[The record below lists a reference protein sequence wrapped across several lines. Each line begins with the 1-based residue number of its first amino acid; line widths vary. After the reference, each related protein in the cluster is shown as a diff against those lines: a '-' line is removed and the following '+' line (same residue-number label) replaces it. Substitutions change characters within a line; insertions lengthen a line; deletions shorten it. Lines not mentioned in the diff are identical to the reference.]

1 MGLRLILLLSASAAL
16 VLITVLLVPSF
27 FDVAYWHVEGPGF
40 VVIGIDDMPH
50 NVTLFTEE
58 GFDLWMKKLGS
69 AVFNG
74 VIRRGDALIIETP
87 PGRYI
92 LAVYPQPFPHDKTQT
107 YAKSYSGWAPVD
119 VVPPPRKPLVT
130 NAVAGYFGVH
140 KLKAQDFEPNGRP
153 GVNGVSIQLN
163 AIVVLEL
170 ADGNEQYYFVQNAIL
185 IRTDEGKY
193 SFMVNIFNHTSRSK
207 DLSREAVRG
216 RGDVH
221 WDVHAPSYYRYRTR
235 EERYSLPLEGFL
247 LINVSA
253 AGGAARID
261 LGYNVGDGFVWYDS
275 VAIKPYAPVERAYI
289 PTGPVRT
296 PIGTIVSLELVLC
309 GNGMAASPIGT
320 SSILCT
326 PPSGLDEMAV
336 ELMLLVWDGARWWW
350 PVPRIFN
357 SGINTEEAVA
367 LDVDTRPVNGTAH
380 ITEDTF
386 KPQLLAEEPPKP
398 DIPSPNAAKTPHVDT
413 YLILALAT
421 LIFVVASGIWISRR
435 TSRAIRRSFRRA
447 PLGVARR

>member
-1 MGLRLILLLSASAAL
+1 MGLRLIMHLSASAAL

-27 FDVAYWHVEGPGF
+27 FDTAYWRVEGPGF
-40 VVIGIDDMPH
+40 VVIGIDEMPH

-58 GFDLWMKKLGS
+58 GFDLWMKKPGS

-74 VIRRGDALIIETP
+74 VIRRGDALIIETL
-87 PGRYI
+87 PGRYT
-92 LAVYPQPFPHDKTQT
+92 LAVYPQPFPHGKTQT
-107 YAKSYSGWAPVD
+107 YAESYSGWAPVG
-119 VVPPPRKPLVT
+119 VVSLLREPLVL
-130 NAVAGYFGVH
+130 NAVGGYFGVH
-140 KLKAQDFEPNGRP
+140 KLRAQDFEPNGRP
-153 GVNGVSIQLN
+153 GVNGTSIQLN

-170 ADGNEQYYFVQNAIL
+170 ADGNEQYYFVQNAVF
-185 IRTDEGKY
+185 IRADEGKY

-235 EERYSLPLEGFL
+235 EERYSLPLVGFL

-261 LGYNVGDGFVWYDS
+261 LGYNEGGGVVWYDS

-289 PTGPVRT
+289 PTGPVRM

-336 ELMLLVWDGARWWW
+336 ELMLLVWDGARWWLIPW
-350 PVPRIFN
+350 IFN
-357 SGINTEEAVA
+357 SGFNTEEAVA
-367 LDVDTRPVNGTAH
+367 LDAENRLVNGTVH
-380 ITEDTF
+380 ITEGTF
-386 KPQLLAEEPPKP
+386 KSQLLTEEPTEP
-398 DIPSPNAAKTPHVDT
+398 DIPSPDAAKTPHVDT
-413 YLILALAT
+413 YLILALAA
-421 LIFVVASGIWISRR
+421 LIFVVAGGIWISRR
-435 TSRAIRRSFRRA
+435 TSRAVRRSFRQA
-447 PLGVARR
+447 PIGVACR

>member
-1 MGLRLILLLSASAAL
+1 M
-16 VLITVLLVPSF
+16 
-27 FDVAYWHVEGPGF
+27 
-40 VVIGIDDMPH
+40 VIGIDDMPH
-50 NVTLFTEE
+50 NVMLFTEE
-58 GFDLWMKKLGS
+58 CFDLWMKKKPGS

-92 LAVYPQPFPHDKTQT
+92 LAVYPQPFPHGKTQT
-107 YAKSYSGWAPVD
+107 YAESYSGWAPVG
-119 VVPPPRKPLVT
+119 VVPPPRKPLVV

-140 KLKAQDFEPNGRP
+140 KLRAQDFEPNGRP

-170 ADGNEQYYFVQNAIL
+170 ADGNKQYYFVQNAIL

-193 SFMVNIFNHTSRSK
+193 SFMVNIFNYTSRSK

-221 WDVHAPSYYRYRTR
+221 WDVHAPSYYGYRTR

-289 PTGPVRT
+289 PTEPVCT

-309 GNGMAASPIGT
+309 GNGMAANPIGT

-336 ELMLLVWDGARWWW
+336 ELMLF
-350 PVPRIFN
+350 VPRIFN
-357 SGINTEEAVA
+357 SGFNTEEAVA
-367 LDVDTRPVNGTAH
+367 LDVDTRLVNGTAH

-386 KPQLLAEEPPKP
+386 KSQLLAEEPPEP
-398 DIPSPNAAKTPHVDT
+398 DIPPPNAAKTPRVDT

-421 LIFVVASGIWISRR
+421 LIFVVAGGIWISRR
-435 TSRAIRRSFRRA
+435 TGRAIRRSFRRA